1 MPIPQTLI
9 SNECLN
15 SLSEIINDIT
25 SGIDTTIN
33 AGKKKISA
41 NYYRGQKLTL
51 PDGSVV
57 QDVAYALGT
66 LYEWKCAFCE
76 SKRYKP
82 QVEHFRPKKRVTG
95 PAPNPLGYYWLCY
108 SWTNLLPTC
117 KDCNES
123 KLNSF
128 PINQHHNRVFTPSYL
143 LTQVLDQDTLLYQNS
158 PLIDEEPLLIHPEYV
173 NPEVCF
179 SFNFKGEIRGIDAE
193 GRGEMTKNTMGL
205 DSKDLNF
212 FRQKEIDICVEMIE
226 LAILYDVE
234 QMFNDVL
241 NKIRSRALNTA
252 AEYTL
257 LYKQIYIRFEELI
270 LPILP
275 FPVQA
280 IVIELYLNNRDLNGI

>member
-1 MPIPQTLI
+1 
-9 SNECLN
+9 
-15 SLSEIINDIT
+15 
-25 SGIDTTIN
+25 
-33 AGKKKISA
+33 
-41 NYYRGQKLTL
+41 
-51 PDGSVV
+51 
-57 QDVAYALGT
+57 
-66 LYEWKCAFCE
+66 
-76 SKRYKP
+76 
-82 QVEHFRPKKRVTG
+82 
-95 PAPNPLGYYWLCY
+95 
-108 SWTNLLPTC
+108 
-117 KDCNES
+117 
-123 KLNSF
+123 
-128 PINQHHNRVFTPSYL
+128 
-143 LTQVLDQDTLLYQNS
+143 
-158 PLIDEEPLLIHPEYV
+158 
-173 NPEVCF
+173 
-179 SFNFKGEIRGIDAE
+179 
-193 GRGEMTKNTMGL
+193 MGL